1 MKPEYFARTVN
12 SAGSGSPE
20 QFKVSWEA
28 FVQFVLNITIE
39 AYQKMRRDCVARKDW
54 EEDTFTICLAENYI
68 QPLAFPFSVYVTPRA
83 RIHTLEMKTGE
94 FSAKRAKEIDIR
106 LYGSWE
112 ENYHRI
118 HFVWEC
124 KRISDRNLDKENNFL
139 VAEYVTEGIWRFID
153 GEYAASLDDAGML
166 GYVLLG
172 DVAPIVSDINR
183 SMQDPHRKRQLSDS
197 DCLASVTAIEA
208 FNDVYQS
215 HHLRLDNQKPIRL
228 HHLFLTF
235 DFKE

>member
-1 MKPEYFARTVN
+1 MNPEYFVRTVN
-12 SAGSGSPE
+12 SARSGSPE

-68 QPLAFPFSVYVTPRA
+68 QPLAFPFSVYVIPRA

-94 FSAKRAKEIDIR
+94 ISAKRAKEIDIR

-124 KRISDRNLDKENNFL
+124 KRISDRNLDKENDAL
-139 VAEYVTEGIWRFID
+139 IAKYVTEGIFRFID
-153 GEYAASLDDAGML
+153 REYAASLDDAGML

-172 DVAPIVSDINR
+172 EVANIVSDINR
-183 SMQDPHRKRQLSDS
+183 SMENPHRKRQLSTS
-197 DCLASVTAIEA
+197 DYLVPATAIGA
-208 FNDVYQS
+208 FANVYQS
-215 HHLRLDNQKPIRL
+215 RHLRADNQKPVRL

-235 DFKE
+235 DFS